1 MSPWPLDDFA
11 ALESLSALDGWL
23 TLAPPAAG
31 QGRKASSLQANT
43 SADDTTAEENS
54 EAPLAAHD
62 DCLTVSRDGS
72 VIIDFA
78 PLIRNP
84 EGRALKLSLGRP
96 GHGTLT
102 RNPDG
107 SYTYRPEA
115 GYVGTD
121 RFTYTVS
128 NGQEPA
134 SAAINLRITEEENAR
149 PGSSATIC
157 IQSELAYRTPQAP
170 ERLLILRGKPTSET
184 PKIDW
189 EGKSPLGALEV
200 AALWTVPLI
209 LGQKKDEEDGKGK
222 RSLAE
227 ITGLRFPMNQE
238 SGDERK

>member
-11 ALESLSALDGWL
+11 SLESLGTLDGWL
-23 TLAPPAAG
+23 TIDPPAAG
-31 QGRKASSLQANT
+31 QGRKASSIQAKP
-43 SADDTTAEENS
+43 SAAVETTETR
-54 EAPLAAHD
+54 EASPLAAHD
-62 DCLTVSRDGS
+62 ACLTVSRDGS

-78 PLIRNP
+78 LLIRNP
-84 EGRALKLSLGRP
+84 KGKTLKLSLGRP

-115 GYVGTD
+115 GYIGTD

-128 NGQEPA
+128 NGQETA
-134 SAAINLRITEEENAR
+134 SATINLRITEEESAR

-170 ERLLILRGKPTSET
+170 ERLLILRGKPAGEA

-200 AALWTVPLI
+200 AALWTAPLI
-209 LGQKKDEEDGKGK
+209 LGQKKDEVKELSPQ
-222 RSLAE
+222 RLAE
-227 ITGLRFPMNQE
+227 ITGLRFPMDRPE
-238 SGDERK
+238 SPK